1 MFRILV
7 RVGLPLVLL
16 GVIAVAGSWL
26 YQRYWQPVRI
36 ACLDFSDTDWAA
48 WEEATRAAGYSIHR
62 YDLKAAVDARL
73 ADYHVLFIR
82 GMGLHLSGAQ
92 LGALQQA
99 RKAGT
104 QIVVLGATN
113 DLARGQNTLSAEHQK
128 QVDQYLL
135 HGGEDNMVGLMHYL
149 AATFAGRKVTVPA
162 VVEKP
167 LSGFFHL
174 GGVLF
179 EDVAAYEAYL
189 SKERPRLAA
198 DTPKV
203 AVFGPFL
210 DPRDKLNLRW
220 VEGLI
225 KGLERRGAR
234 VYPLFGSRRAWALL
248 DQVKPD
254 LIISLPHGRLAPN
267 NQAPELLAKLNAP
280 ALGALSLLEGT
291 AEWQADEQ
299 GMAGGFLGQS
309 ITTPELD
316 GVIEPIAVTALEPN
330 ERMVKVRTAIP
341 DRLDKFLARTMNWL
355 NLRRKP
361 NAEKRLVIVYY
372 KGPGASALTAE
383 SLEVVPSLFN
393 LLKRLER
400 EGYDLGGQLPA
411 SAEELEKLIQK
422 KGRTIGQWALGAY
435 EKFLEEAEPEIVP
448 AKDYAHWMEEILSE
462 KRRSD
467 IIQAWGRIPGKQMV
481 TEKDGEPCLVV
492 SRIQFGNVVIM
503 PQPTVAGGDG
513 RDDEIKSIHGTDK
526 APPHFYLA
534 AYLWARFGYQAD
546 AIMHF
551 GTHGSLEFTK
561 GKSAC
566 LSADCWPDILIGDL
580 PHIYPYVINNVG
592 EALVAKRRSYGV
604 IVSHLTPPFV
614 HAGLYGELETL
625 HAKIHELRSA
635 EDPTLKEEVRR
646 TITETVRK
654 LELAKDLDL
663 SEEDLDARFVS
674 DDEVERLHTYV
685 HQLKDESVTDGRHV
699 LGRDFTE
706 EQVRDT
712 VAAMLGSRAVD
723 TVLSITSHANTP
735 GAQEDAPALVR
746 ALVNG
751 VLDSQITAE
760 QFSEGKK
767 EAATAQERDKPENTL
782 DPAIFWGTGPE
793 DRPRLVKD
801 KTLNERF
808 RSLLEAIPR
817 HAEGLRQS
825 PTREL
830 DSLAAALRGEYIR
843 PSSGGDAVFN
853 PEAVPTGRNMYS
865 INAEQTPTEESWR
878 VGVRLADELLAEHKR
893 KNGEYPKKVAF
904 TLWGG
909 EFIRSKGSTIAQI
922 LHLLGV
928 RPVRDSRGTVH
939 DVELVPAA
947 ELKRPRID
955 VLVQTSG
962 QFRDAAASRIAL
974 IDKAVRLVS
983 ELDEPPAVN
992 YVREGSASAEM
1003 KLKAQGYSAAESR
1016 ELATARIFGSAGNQ
1030 SYGTDIMGVVEKG
1043 DTWETETEV
1052 AERYLKNMGGI
1063 YRDGQQWGTYR
1074 EGLLET
1080 QLAGAEVVVQPRS
1093 SNISGPLS
1101 LDHVYEF
1108 MGGITLSIRAKT
1120 GKDPTGYFSDE
1131 RRPGQAKLTTAVAA
1145 IREEARTTL
1154 WNPRYLQGV
1163 QREGA
1168 TTAATLTETVRNM
1181 YGWNVMQ
1188 PSSISG
1194 GMWDETY
1201 QVMIE
1206 DRHQLGMREFFEK
1219 KNPYALQDM
1228 TAVMLE
1234 TARKGLWTPSTEVL
1248 QRLAKVHVELV
1259 AKHGAACSYETCGNT
1274 KTREF
1279 LGSQLGAPGSEAD
1292 PAVAQAY
1299 QTNLAA
1305 AVQSTRPLP
1314 EVEGMQLEEKRE
1326 KIEERP
1332 QPTPP
1337 STTLALVGGVL
1348 AAVLG
1353 TLLTGRVARS
1363 RH

>member
-1 MFRILV
+1 MSRILV
-7 RVGLPLVLL
+7 CFGLPVLL
-16 GVIAVAGSWL
+16 VGAIAAAGVWL

-36 ACLDFSDTDWAA
+36 ACLDFSDTDWAT
-48 WEEATRAAGYSIHR
+48 WEEAARAAGYSIHR
-62 YDLKAAVDARL
+62 YDLDGVAAATL
-73 ADYHVLFIR
+73 ANYHVLFIR
-82 GMGLHLSGAQ
+82 GMGLHLSGPQ
-92 LGALQQA
+92 LESLEKA
-99 RKAGT
+99 RQAGT

-113 DLARGQNTLSAEHQK
+113 DLARQQNTLPADRQK

-135 HGGEDNMVGLMHYL
+135 HGGEDNMIGLMHYL
-149 AATFAGRKVTVPA
+149 AATFAGRKVSVPA

-179 EDVAAYEAYL
+179 EDQAAYETYL
-189 SKERPRLAA
+189 KKERPRLAA
-198 DTPKV
+198 DAPRV

-220 VEGLI
+220 IEELI
-225 KGLERRGAR
+225 KGLERRGVR
-234 VYPLFGSRRAWALL
+234 VYPLFGSRRAWQFLEE
-248 DQVKPD
+248 VKPD

-267 NQAPELLAKLNAP
+267 NQAPELLAKLNTP

-291 AEWQADEQ
+291 AQWQADQQ

-372 KGPGASALTAE
+372 KSPGAAALTAE

-393 LLKRLER
+393 LLKRLEK
-400 EGYDLGGQLPA
+400 EGYDLGKELPA
-411 SAEELEKLIQK
+411 SAEELETLIQK

-435 EKFLEEAEPEIVP
+435 EKFLEEAEPEIIP
-448 AKDYAHWMEEILSE
+448 AKDYAQWIASTLSA
-462 KRRSD
+462 KRRAD
-467 IIQAWGRIPGKQMV
+467 IIQTWGQIPGKQMV
-481 TEKDGEPCLVV
+481 TERNGEPCLVV
-492 SRIQFGNVVIM
+492 SRIRFGNVVIM
-503 PQPTVAGGDG
+503 PQPTVGGVDG

-546 AIMHF
+546 AIVHF

-566 LSADCWPDILIGDL
+566 LSGDCWPDILIGDL
-580 PHIYPYVINNVG
+580 PHVYPYVINNIG

-604 IVSHLTPPFV
+604 IVSHLTPPFT

-625 HAKIHELRSA
+625 HAKIHELHAA
-635 EDPTLKEEVRR
+635 EDPALKEEVRR
-646 TITETVRK
+646 TITEMVRK
-654 LELAKDLDL
+654 LEMAKDLDL
-663 SEEDLDARFVS
+663 SEKELDARLVS

-685 HQLKDESVTDGRHV
+685 HQLKDQSVTDGRHV

-712 VAAMLGSRAVD
+712 VTAMLGSRAVD
-723 TVLSITSHANTP
+723 TVLDVTGQTNTP
-735 GAQEDAPALVR
+735 GAREDALALVR
-746 ALVNG
+746 ALVDG
-751 VLDSQITAE
+751 VLDGKITAA
-760 QFSEGKK
+760 QFESDKTPPKADKQPG
-767 EAATAQERDKPENTL
+767 KPESPLNLAT
-782 DPAIFWGTGPE
+782 FWGSGPD
-793 DRPRLVKD
+793 DRPRLVSD
-801 KTLNERF
+801 KSLNERF
-808 RSLLEAIPR
+808 RDLLATIPR
-817 HAEGLRQS
+817 YADGLRRS

-830 DSLAAALRGEYIR
+830 DSVTAALRGAYIW
-843 PSSGGDAVFN
+843 PSPGGDAVFN

-865 INAEQTPTEESWR
+865 MNAEQTPTEEAWR
-878 VGVRLADELLAEHKR
+878 VGVRLADELLTEHKR
-893 KNGEYPKKVAF
+893 KSGEYPKKVAF

-909 EFIRSKGSTIAQI
+909 EFIRDKGATIAQI

-974 IDKAVRLVS
+974 IDKAVRLAS
-983 ELDEPPAVN
+983 SIDEAPTAN
-992 YVREGSASAEM
+992 YVREGSAAAEL
-1003 KLKAQGYSAAESR
+1003 KLKAKGYSAADAR

-1043 DTWETETEV
+1043 DTWETESEV
-1052 AERYLKNMGGI
+1052 ADHYLKNMGGV

-1074 EGLLET
+1074 EGLLEI

-1120 GKDPTGYFSDE
+1120 GKDPTGYFSDQ
-1131 RRPGQAKLTTAVAA
+1131 RRPGQARLTTAVAA

-1154 WNPRYLQGV
+1154 WNPRFLQGI

-1188 PSSISG
+1188 PSAISE
-1194 GMWDETY
+1194 GMWEETY
-1201 QVMIE
+1201 RVMIE
-1206 DRHQLGMREFFEK
+1206 DRHQLGMREFFER
-1219 KNPYALQDM
+1219 KNPFALQDM

-1234 TARKGLWTPSTEVL
+1234 TARKGLWQPSTEEL
-1248 QRLAKVHVELV
+1248 HRLATLHAELV

-1279 LGSQLGAPGSEAD
+1279 IESQLNAPDTETD
-1292 PAVAQAY
+1292 PATAHAY

-1305 AVQSTRPLP
+1305 AVQSTRPMP
-1314 EVEGMQLEEKRE
+1314 EVEGMQLEERRE
-1326 KIEERP
+1326 KTEAPLCRP
-1332 QPTPP
+1332 PRRPRWLW
-1337 STTLALVGGVL
+1337 LAW
-1348 AAVLG
+1348 
-1353 TLLTGRVARS
+1353 S
-1363 RH
+1363 WQ

>member
-1 MFRILV
+1 MFRTFV
-7 RVGLPLVLL
+7 RMGLPTVLVCL
-16 GVIAVAGSWL
+16 VTVASVWL

-36 ACLDFSDTDWAA
+36 ACLGFSDTDWAA
-48 WEEATRAAGYSIHR
+48 WEDATRAAGYSLHR
-62 YDLKAAVDARL
+62 YDLDKAVEANL
-73 ADYHVLFIR
+73 ANYHVLFLR
-82 GMGLHLSGAQ
+82 GMGLHLTDEQ
-92 LGALQQA
+92 LNALQRA
-99 RKAGT
+99 REAGT
-104 QIVVLGATN
+104 QIVVLAATN
-113 DLARGQNTLSAEHQK
+113 DLSRKQNTLPADCQER
-128 QVDQYLL
+128 VDQYLL

-149 AATFAGRKVTVPA
+149 AATFAGRKVAVPA

-174 GGVLF
+174 GGALF
-179 EDVAAYEAYL
+179 EDLAAYEAYL
-189 SKERPRLAA
+189 KQERPRVAA
-198 DTPKV
+198 NAPKV
-203 AVFGPFL
+203 ALFGPFL

-220 VEGLI
+220 VDRLVQ
-225 KGLERRGAR
+225 GLERRGAK
-234 VYPLFGSRRAWALL
+234 VYPLFGAQRAWSLL
-248 DQVKPD
+248 EKVKPD

-267 NQAPELLAKLNAP
+267 NQAPERLAKLNVP
-280 ALGALSLLEGT
+280 VLGALSLLE
-291 AEWQADEQ
+291 EIDQWQADQ
-299 GMAGGFLGQS
+299 RGMSGGFLGQS

-330 ERMVKVRTAIP
+330 ERAVKVRTAIP
-341 DRLDKFLARTMNWL
+341 DRLDKFVARTVNWL
-355 NLRRKP
+355 HLRRKP

-383 SLEVVPSLFN
+383 SLEVVPSLFH
-393 LLKRLER
+393 LLKRLEK
-400 EGYDLGGQLPA
+400 EGYDLGDSPPA

-435 EKFLEEAEPEIVP
+435 EKFLDEAEPEIVP
-448 AKDYAHWMEEILSE
+448 ATDYAQWMEAVLSE
-462 KRRSD
+462 KRRAD
-467 IIQAWGRIPGKQMV
+467 ILNAWGRIPGKQMV
-481 TEKDGEPCLVV
+481 TERDGEPCLVV
-492 SRIQFGNVVIM
+492 SRIRFGNVVIM
-503 PQPTVAGGDG
+503 PQPTVGGGDG
-513 RDDEIKSIHGTDK
+513 RDDEIQSIHGTDK

-592 EALVAKRRSYGV
+592 EALVAKRRSYGL

-625 HAKIHELRSA
+625 HAKIHDLRSA
-635 EDPTLKEEVRR
+635 EDPPLEEEIRR
-646 TITETVRK
+646 TITQMVRK

-663 SEEDLDARFVS
+663 SEKELDTRLVS
-674 DDEVERLHTYV
+674 DDEVERLHAYV
-685 HQLKDESVTDGRHV
+685 HRLKDEQVTDGRHV

-706 EQVRDT
+706 QQVRDT
-712 VAAMLGSRAVD
+712 VVAMLGSRAVD
-723 TVLSITSHANTP
+723 TVLAATGHAQSP
-735 GAQEDAPALVR
+735 EAQEDGPALVQ

-751 VLDSQITAE
+751 VLDGQIKAE
-760 QFSEGKK
+760 QFTAAS
-767 EAATAQERDKPENTL
+767 AATVATQESVKPDPVL
-782 DPAIFWGTGPE
+782 DPATFWGAGPE
-793 DRPRLVKD
+793 SRPRLVND
-801 KTLNERF
+801 PALNERF
-808 RSLLEAIPR
+808 VSLLAAIPE
-817 HAEGLRQS
+817 HAKALREA
-825 PTREL
+825 PTQEL
-830 DSLAAALRGEYIR
+830 DSIAAALRGEYIR

-853 PEAVPTGRNMYS
+853 PQAVPTGRNLYS

-893 KNGEYPKKVAF
+893 KNGVYPKKVAF

-909 EFIRSKGSTIAQI
+909 EFIRGKGSTVAQI

-983 ELDEPPAVN
+983 ALDEHPPAN

-1003 KLKAQGYSAAESR
+1003 NLKAKGYSAAEAR
-1016 ELATARIFGSAGNQ
+1016 ELATARVFGSAGNQ
-1030 SYGTDIMGVVEKG
+1030 SYGTNIMGVVEKG

-1052 AERYLKNMGGI
+1052 ADQYLKNMGGI
-1063 YRDGQQWGTYR
+1063 YRGGDQWGTYR

-1093 SNISGPLS
+1093 SNISGPLN

-1108 MGGITLSIRAKT
+1108 MGGITLSIRVKT
-1120 GKDPTGYFSDE
+1120 GKDPTGYFSDQ

-1234 TARKGLWTPSTEVL
+1234 TARKGFWTPSTEVL
-1248 QRLAKVHVELV
+1248 QRLATLHAELV
-1259 AKHGAACSYETCGNT
+1259 ARHGAACSYETCGNT
-1274 KTREF
+1274 KTQEF
-1279 LGSQLGAPGSEAD
+1279 LASQLGAPGSEVD
-1292 PAVAQAY
+1292 PATTQAY

-1305 AVQSTRPLP
+1305 ALQSTRPMP

-1332 QPTPP
+1332 QPAPP
-1337 STTLALVGGVL
+1337 SNTLALAGLVL

-1353 TLLTGRVARS
+1353 TILTGRVTKRT
-1363 RH
+1363 